1 MGNEGYASS
10 LVPWR
15 GMLLYVVLGVA
26 WVFAGDVL
34 LAHWVT
40 DPALLTRVQTWKG
53 WGYVALTSCLAW
65 PGLVAAAAHAPAE
78 KVRMAMARELTQ
90 IVRHAPAGFARVA
103 LDGGFLWA
111 NTRLCDLLGAEPVQ
125 TLSLNFRD
133 VMIAQDPDWAASQL
147 GRLLGRR
154 STAWASATACGAGQ
168 RTPGAGAVHRDA
180 GARSG
185 R

>member
-15 GMLLYVVLGVA
+15 GMLLYLVLVLGVA

-65 PGLVAAAAHAPAE
+65 PGGCCGACAAPRRCAWP
-78 KVRMAMARELTQ
+78 
-90 IVRHAPAGFARVA
+90 
-103 LDGGFLWA
+103 W
-111 NTRLCDLLGAEPVQ
+111 
-125 TLSLNFRD
+125 
-133 VMIAQDPDWAASQL
+133 
-147 GRLLGRR
+147 RR
-154 STAWASATACGAGQ
+154 S
-168 RTPGAGAVHRDA
+168 
-180 GARSG
+180 
-185 R
+185 